1 MTPDELDQLRDE
13 ASAFL
18 QSVQELEKFAAR
30 REELRPPP
38 SALEF
43 PFWSIRRV
51 LAFPE
56 DPIEHDAAQRAPGTG
71 LLQTRDGELTERP
84 RPTDEELRE
93 WVPYEHRLQ
102 RFAEKYLARPQ
113 WGARATHVALQR
125 DEAIVLPHKAPD
137 RQVPVPG
144 SWVSGRELAR
154 IAEATRPRKEL
165 RGNRDKTWMRARA
178 AVQARLQGAR
188 ETPRRDALAEAA
200 RYLDAAVN
208 GKLAGPN
215 DPVEP
220 LEPSDDP
227 KYVQNIEKRFQGEG
241 RLRAV
246 ENLLREERDGCRLR
260 DHRDGPGMKG

>member
-1 MTPDELDQLRDE
+1 MTPEELDQLREE

-18 QSVQELEKFAAR
+18 QSVQELEGFAAR

-56 DPIEHDAAQRAPGTG
+56 DPIAHDAAHQTPGTG
-71 LLQTRDGELTERP
+71 LLQSEGGNLTDRPFPAEKWRELAAYEER
-84 RPTDEELRE
+84 LR
-93 WVPYEHRLQ
+93 
-102 RFAEKYLARPQ
+102 RFARLYLARPQ